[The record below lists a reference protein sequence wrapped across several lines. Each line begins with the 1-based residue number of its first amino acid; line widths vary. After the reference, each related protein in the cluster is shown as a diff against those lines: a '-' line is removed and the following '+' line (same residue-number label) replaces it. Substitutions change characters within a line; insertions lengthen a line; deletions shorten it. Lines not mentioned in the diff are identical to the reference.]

1 MFLRQALHNAIRFFG
16 SSRKGLLQW
25 LEILK
30 LQLQRDCQSLSCLK
44 YLEADLEMSAAP
56 LGCDSLDAGTSLN
69 LEELKACIS
78 ENVSSETLLS
88 QEMSTVLKKSCILFA
103 KMYPDQPQG
112 QLPVDGLLWLPTPS
126 KDSAMSTLPTTA
138 DSEVPLAN
146 ALSLTRIG
154 STELPSTSKGTLNP
168 LLSGKRRG
176 TFDPFTVSQPKKMK
190 TTTPSSIFS
199 SK

>member
-1 MFLRQALHNAIRFFG
+1 MFLLKTLLNAIRFFG
-16 SSRKGLLQW
+16 SSRKSLLQW

-56 LGCDSLDAGTSLN
+56 LGCDFPDAGTKLN
-69 LEELKACIS
+69 LQELSSCIS

-88 QEMSTVLKKSCILFA
+88 PEMSGVLKRSYQLYA
-103 KMYPDQPQG
+103 RLYPDLLPKEQ
-112 QLPVDGLLWLPTPS
+112 PVDGSLWLPTQS
-126 KDSAMSTLPTTA
+126 QDSATSTLPTTV
-138 DSEVPLAN
+138 DSEDQLASV
-146 ALSLTRIG
+146 LSSTRIE
-154 STELPSTSKGTLNP
+154 SIEQPSTSKVISNP

-176 TFDPFTVSQPKKMK
+176 TFDPFTASQPKRMK
-190 TTTPSSIFS
+190 TITPSSIFS